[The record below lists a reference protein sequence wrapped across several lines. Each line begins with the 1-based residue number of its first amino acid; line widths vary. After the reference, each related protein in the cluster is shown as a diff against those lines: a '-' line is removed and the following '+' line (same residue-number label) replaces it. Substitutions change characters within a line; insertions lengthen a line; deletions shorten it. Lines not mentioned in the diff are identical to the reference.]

1 MKPSRNSPSTDSAM
15 KTHTDSLDAP
25 AQSRQGSVVP
35 EPSELPE
42 PQQRD
47 VANTGGPQSSGP
59 RLGGLFFI
67 AVIFAAGAFALGFF
81 PRSRERAV
89 VKSETRELA
98 LLTVDVTSPAPS
110 KAALPLVFSGEVKA
124 LSEAAIYAR
133 ANGYVRRWLVDIGA
147 HVDKDQLLAELDTP
161 EVERDLAQAR
171 AELAQAEAA
180 RALAETTAKRW
191 TEMLAAKTIS
201 AQETDEKIA
210 DLALR
215 KATVEA
221 AHAKV
226 QRLGEM
232 LGFSKITAPFAG
244 IVTVRTLDVGQL
256 VMAGAGRELF
266 RIAQADRLRVFVR
279 VPQNYARA
287 VAVNQTAELTLTE
300 LAGRTFEA
308 KIVRTAGTLDAASR
322 TLLTELEVD
331 NAKGEL
337 LAGSY
342 AQVRFKDAKPDAV
355 LTIPANA
362 LLFRIEGTMVGVV
375 GADNHVALRT
385 VVMGRDFGS
394 TVEVLSGVTAAD
406 RVVVNPPDSLVDGSE
421 VRPVNFPAVEK

>member
-1 MKPSRNSPSTDSAM
+1 MN
-15 KTHTDSLDAP
+15 THTDSLDAP
-25 AQSRQGSVVP
+25 VQSRQGPAVI
-35 EPSELPE
+35 EPSELPD
-42 PQQRD
+42 PPKRD
-47 VANTGGPQSSGP
+47 PAAASSPNSSGP
-59 RLGGLFFI
+59 RLGWLFFSALI
-67 AVIFAAGAFALGFF
+67 LAAGAFALGYF

-89 VKSETRELA
+89 VKNETRELA
-98 LLTVDVTSPAPS
+98 MLTVDVTSPAPA
-110 KAALPLVFSGEVKA
+110 KAAPPLVFSGEVKA

-147 HVDKDQLLAELDTP
+147 RVEKDQLLAELDTP

-180 RALAETTAKRW
+180 RSLAETTAKRW
-191 TEMLAAKTIS
+191 KEMLAAKTIS
-201 AQETDEKIA
+201 PQETDEKVA
-210 DLALR
+210 DLALK

-221 AHAKV
+221 AGAKV

-232 LGFSKITAPFAG
+232 LGFNKITAPFAG
-244 IVTVRTLDVGQL
+244 TVTMRTLDVGQL
-256 VMAGAGRELF
+256 VTAGTGRELF
-266 RIAQADRLRVFVR
+266 RIAQADKLRVFVR

-287 VAVNQTAELTLTE
+287 VAVGQTAELSFTE

-342 AQVRFKDAKPDAV
+342 AQVRFTDAKPDAV
-355 LTIPANA
+355 LTIPSNA

-375 GADNHVALRT
+375 GKDNRVALRK
-385 VVMGRDFGS
+385 VAMGRDFGPA
-394 TVEVLSGVTAAD
+394 VEVLSGVTAAD
-406 RVVVNPPDSLVDGSE
+406 RVVVNPPDSLVDGAE
-421 VRPVNFPAVEK
+421 VRPVNLPAETK